1 MSSQDGPDAA
11 EIIALYGAKYKSRRQ
26 VIYLP
31 APPANTELT
40 TPPVAASFT
49 ALLLYEY
56 LVTVDQEVRL
66 FWTRPARAAS
76 LLFFVIRYWTLLN
89 YVVFWAM
96 SVAAAGFSDKAW
108 MRISPSG
115 SCALGSKIQFAFVS
129 LQYIPW
135 AVLSALRVF
144 ALSGMNRPL
153 SAFVFLLASVPA
165 VTNMVAFK
173 FGLTGAKVLTLGCI
187 EQLDVTPLQ
196 HEILSVVTRAS
207 LTAADVIVV
216 VVTIFATWS
225 RGLPRVCTGACGR
238 ASLGDVLLYNDA
250 VLDAYADS
258 ASDLLHSILLALN
271 ILVIVLSRA
280 SSDAIVQQ
288 ASYLTNISAPLSA
301 ILICRFLL
309 DLQAA
314 NRAAAE
320 FGSHMLSL
328 PSGLRGDGDASED
341 TLRFDVAVFGAETRH
356 DSLFTGYWDGA
367 SMAAFTEESDDTDT
381 AGDAGHAMV
390 LRPVTSAE
398 DRSGSESH
406 SGMGGLG

>member
-1 MSSQDGPDAA
+1 M
-11 EIIALYGAKYKSRRQ
+11 
-26 VIYLP
+26 IYLP

-96 SVAAAGFSDKAW
+96 SVAAAGFSDKVRVYAHHHEAEVLYHYVVHQ
-108 MRISPSG
+108 MLTRLRRGASIHFYKSSNRPGCAYHLLAAARSAQKYNSPLSRCSTYHGQVRIDERIGFTTREAPSE
-115 SCALGSKIQFAFVS
+115 CAL
-129 LQYIPW
+129 
-135 AVLSALRVF
+135 VLSALRVF

-165 VTNMVAFK
+165 VTNMVSRVLDSPAPEVPLTSAGAHSQVAFK

-196 HEILSVVTRAS
+196 HEMCVVPSRLRALGRGLGTDIPHNRLSVVTRAS

-238 ASLGDVLLYNDA
+238 ASLGDVLLYNGA
-250 VLDAYADS
+250 HLY
-258 ASDLLHSILLALN
+258 
-271 ILVIVLSRA
+271 
-280 SSDAIVQQ
+280 SS
-288 ASYLTNISAPLSA
+288 
-301 ILICRFLL
+301 
-309 DLQAA
+309 
-314 NRAAAE
+314 
-320 FGSHMLSL
+320 G
-328 PSGLRGDGDASED
+328 
-341 TLRFDVAVFGAETRH
+341 VACI
-356 DSLFTGYWDGA
+356 
-367 SMAAFTEESDDTDT
+367 TD
-381 AGDAGHAMV
+381 
-390 LRPVTSAE
+390 R
-398 DRSGSESH
+398 
-406 SGMGGLG
+406 